1 MDNEIPKITFDVIEF
16 SRKHECTVAVYPP
29 MPHFESC
36 LKIGLFKDF
45 HRWNILI
52 DLCQVIDPNVV
63 LEYELEE
70 AIKKLDEK
78 IMEGKQYVYE
88 NLS

>member
-1 MDNEIPKITFDVIEF
+1 MDNKFPKITFDIFEF
-16 SRKHECTVAVYPP
+16 SRKHECAVAVYPP
-29 MPHFESC
+29 RPPFEGC

-45 HRWNILI
+45 HRWSLLI
-52 DLCQVIDPNVV
+52 DLFSVIDPNVV
-63 LEYELEE
+63 LAHELEE
-70 AIKKLDEK
+70 AIKKLDEE